1 MQMLIR
7 VDGLSKTFMD
17 GPRVVPVLYGLQL
30 QVAQGEKVAV
40 VGESGAGKST
50 LLHILGALERPTG
63 GQVLF
68 DGMDVFAVAD
78 KALAVFRNREIG
90 FVFQFHHLLSDFNAL
105 ENVMMPGL
113 IQGLGWD
120 EARRSAA
127 VVLERVGLG
136 ARMTHRPG
144 ELSGGEQQRVAVARA
159 VVLRPRL
166 ILADEPTGNLDRAT
180 GSGIHDLLLELNRQH
195 GVTIVMVTHNERLAA
210 IADRRLR
217 LAGGRLAVEPPAS
230 VGNERAVGV

>member
-1 MQMLIR
+1 MQTLIL
-7 VDGLSKTFMD
+7 VDGLSKTFKD
-17 GPRVVPVLYGLQL
+17 GLREVPVLSGLQL
-30 QVAQGEKVAV
+30 QVAQGEKVVV

-78 KALAVFRNREIG
+78 RELAVFRNREIG
-90 FVFQFHHLLSDFNAL
+90 FVFQFHHLLADFNAL

-113 IQGLGWD
+113 IQGLAWE
-120 EARRSAA
+120 EARHNAA

-166 ILADEPTGNLDRAT
+166 ILADEPTGNLDRVT

-217 LAGGRLAVEPPAS
+217 LAGGQLAVEPPAS
-230 VGNERAVGV
+230 VDQERVVGV